1 VHAQIRLP
9 EPVEVAAD
17 AGRLLRP
24 IGVQDGV
31 GEVAASEAGTNHSRT
46 SVQARYPADR
56 MDELFLCRHSAM
68 RLRPVLAAQG

>member
-17 AGRLLRP
+17 ADACSGQSEFRMVSAKLPRP
-24 IGVQDGV
+24 KP
-31 GEVAASEAGTNHSRT
+31 GTNHSRT
-46 SVQARYPADR
+46 SVQARHPADR